1 MGETSETRTTG
12 DVPSDNA
19 TNINGK
25 RRGILCPG
33 CGAKMTRVYETT
45 PTGAGIITRYRKC
58 ADCGTRVATRERIT
72 HVVRRGRRKSK

>member
-12 DVPSDNA
+12 DVPNEK
-19 TNINGK
+19 IGK